1 LAVTGALVGLIWVIQ
16 IVQSPGFASVGAAEF
31 ARFHAEHSAR
41 ITVVVG
47 PLMLAEVLAA
57 AWLVAEAGDGEA
69 RAWAWACVVPVALAW
84 LSTAFVQVPL
94 HGALSANDPGA
105 RAALV
110 ETLRRHAGTPLPIAY
125 TGAALTRR
133 VITPTRVGRQRVE
146 AWCHL
151 RQATRTFR
159 VDRIHLD
166 A

>member
-1 LAVTGALVGLIWVIQ
+1 MSSSAAWAVNLAVTGALVGLIWVIQ
-16 IVQSPGFASVGAAEF
+16 IVQYPGFASVGAAEF

-110 ETLRRHAGTPLPIAY
+110 DRLVSTNWIRTAAWTCR
-125 TGAALTRR
+125 GAALLWLGVRR
-133 VITPTRVGRQRVE
+133 
-146 AWCHL
+146 
-151 RQATRTFR
+151 
-159 VDRIHLD
+159 
-166 A
+166 